1 MDLDLTDAQRLAAD
15 TFRAFADKEVAPR
28 AAEIDRTDEFPRDL
42 YRRLADLGL
51 LGMTLPAEYGGAG
64 ADTLTWT
71 LCQEE
76 IARASASVAHAQLLC
91 TILSELILKEGSEA
105 LRRRWLPIMA
115 RGEAICVIA
124 QTEPGGGSDVA
135 GLQTTAQATADGWVL
150 NGTKRFI
157 TAATVCD
164 LAVVVATT
172 DRSLGREGIAM
183 FLVEPGT
190 PGFHR
195 GGKDH
200 VMGLHGV
207 GTGELVFDDCRIPRT
222 ALLGSERGGFK
233 RAMESLNIGRVG
245 IAAQALGVAQAALDA
260 ALAYAKTR
268 VAFGRPIAELQAIQF
283 MLADMSAQVE
293 GVRLLVRRAAFL
305 KDRGRSIARA
315 AAEAK
320 LMAAETAVKV
330 AHDALQIHGA
340 SGYVSDFPI
349 ERLYRDARV
358 YPIFEGTSQIQRL
371 VIARQLL
378 REG

>member
-1 MDLDLTDAQRLAAD
+1 VDLDLTDAQRLAAD

>member
-1 MDLDLTDAQRLAAD
+1 MDLELTDAQRLTAE
-15 TFRAFADKEVAPR
+15 TVRAFADKEVAPR
-28 AAEIDRTDEFPRDL
+28 AADIDRLDEFPRDL

-51 LGMTLPAEYGGAG
+51 LGMTLPVEYGGAA

-71 LCQEE
+71 LAQEE
-76 IARASASVAHAQLLC
+76 LARASASVAHGQLLC
-91 TILSELILKEGSEA
+91 TILSELLREHAGEA
-105 LRRRWLPIMA
+105 QRRRWLPAMA
-115 RGEAICVIA
+115 RGEIICAIA

-135 GLQTTAQATADGWVL
+135 GIQTTARPTGDGWVL
-150 NGTKRFI
+150 DGTKRFI

-164 LAVVVATT
+164 MAVVVATT
-172 DRSLGREGIAM
+172 DRALGREGIAL

-200 VMGLHGV
+200 VMGLHGA
-207 GTGELVFDDCRIPRT
+207 GTGELVFEGCRVPRE

-260 ALAYAKTR
+260 ALAYAKSR
-268 VAFGRPIAELQAIQF
+268 IAFGRPIAELQAIQF
-283 MLADMSAQVE
+283 MLADMSAQIE
-293 GVRLLVRRAAFL
+293 SVRLMVRRAAL
-305 KDRGRSIARA
+305 LRDRGRPIARA

-320 LMAAETAVKV
+320 LLAAETAVKV
-330 AHDALQIHGA
+330 THEALQIHGA

-371 VIARQLL
+371 VIARQIL